1 MQRNNGCMGTRR
13 FEGKGELDGYYGSGV
28 SSCRIVRIDCWH
40 CLWGDAALVSISEE
54 EVRED

>member
-1 MQRNNGCMGTRR
+1 MGTRR

-28 SSCRIVRIDCWH
+28 ISCRIVRIDYWH
-40 CLWGDAALVSISEE
+40 CLWGDVALVSISEE